1 MIDVP
6 NDQPDKVLS
15 FVRRNDADGVFAV
28 FNFSPQTLSVCFRP
42 ELHHGDYRDFASEQK
57 VQFDAST
64 TLEMAPWS
72 YRVFT
77 E

>member
-15 FVRRNDADGVFAV
+15 FVRRNDTDRVFAV
-28 FNFSPQTLSVCFRP
+28 FNFSPQALTVRFRP
-42 ELHHGDYRDFASEQK
+42 TLHHGDYRDFASAQK
-57 VQFDAST
+57 VHVDAST
-64 TLEMAPWS
+64 ALEMAPWS

-77 E
+77 Q